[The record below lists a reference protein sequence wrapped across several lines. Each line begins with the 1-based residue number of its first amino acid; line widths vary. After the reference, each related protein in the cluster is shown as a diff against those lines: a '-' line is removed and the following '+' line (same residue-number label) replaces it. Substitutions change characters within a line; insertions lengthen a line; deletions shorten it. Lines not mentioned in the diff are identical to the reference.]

1 MGVLKRNREKK
12 LRKKYFEI
20 WELNNKSTCK
30 YRYKWIGVGVG
41 RQESWKHKG
50 RGGRRLLNQ

>member
-1 MGVLKRNREKK
+1 VDKN

-20 WELNNKSTCK
+20 WELKTNTYK

-41 RQESWKHKG
+41 R
-50 RGGRRLLNQ
+50 